1 MSRISRLAP
10 LLAIA
15 AAPALAAQALQ
26 RGFDLERT
34 GRLAEAAEV
43 YLAAVQA
50 RPTNTPA
57 LLGLERVLPQLN
69 RLLELVPLARRAAA
83 EEPASDALRGLLLRT
98 YVALGGADSA
108 AAVVRR
114 WVEAS
119 PRDEQPYREWAAAL
133 QEAARPAEARRVL
146 LEGRRALGESHAL
159 AVEISDLAGQQGA
172 GG

>member
-146 LEGRRALGESHAL
+146 LGGGGAPGGGPPPGGGICPPAGE
-159 AVEISDLAGQQGA
+159 ER
-172 GG
+172 GGG